1 MSSNE
6 LFLKFKT
13 TGQSIEQLSKFIE
26 QKEDVID
33 EKIKDIKILNKIE
46 EFNKKYS
53 KLKGIKRFSIP
64 KIGKCNSGKSTF
76 LNFLLHQKN
85 LLEMKADISTRFICI
100 IRHDSSLE
108 YPEIYDVGIDKRESS
123 FITNEKGEKT
133 LKTLYNFEEGNKIE
147 TDGDIAKYI
156 KEKNKQLKNNFNKN
170 INDYFLILKIN
181 IPLFN
186 DPELSKYADLFEFMD
201 IPGLTDDNNNF
212 YLQTLFPYFVYN
224 IKFCFFIFDSSEYH
238 GNNSLNLFNK
248 VLSFFETR
256 DEIVKNSLF
265 IFNKYDLPTDK
276 KLAINNFEKYLV
288 ETLNIP
294 KVDYITCISDQ
305 LLLNIFKYQNYLSY
319 MESNLMRRMTMKL
332 IQ

>member
-1 MSSNE
+1 MKN
-6 LFLKFKT
+6 
-13 TGQSIEQLSKFIE
+13 SI
-26 QKEDVID
+26 
-33 EKIKDIKILNKIE
+33 
-46 EFNKKYS
+46 KKNS
-53 KLKGIKRFSIP
+53 KLKGIERFSIP
-64 KIGKCNSGKSTF
+64 IIGKCNSGKSTF

-85 LLEMKADISTRFICI
+85 LLEMKADISTRFIYI

>member
-1 MSSNE
+1 M
-6 LFLKFKT
+6 
-13 TGQSIEQLSKFIE
+13 
-26 QKEDVID
+26 
-33 EKIKDIKILNKIE
+33 
-46 EFNKKYS
+46 
-53 KLKGIKRFSIP
+53 
-64 KIGKCNSGKSTF
+64 
-76 LNFLLHQKN
+76 
-85 LLEMKADISTRFICI
+85 
-100 IRHDSSLE
+100 
-108 YPEIYDVGIDKRESS
+108 
-123 FITNEKGEKT
+123 
-133 LKTLYNFEEGNKIE
+133 
-147 TDGDIAKYI
+147 
-156 KEKNKQLKNNFNKN
+156 
-170 INDYFLILKIN
+170 
-181 IPLFN
+181 FN